1 MIYEDKYYEKLFLS
15 NQNNYY
21 VNNMMNEIGNPDLP
35 SVSENK
41 VFEGDDNRIRLAWKD
56 ENVILMPGDSI
67 VVRER
72 TNTVNILGEFYNPGL
87 K

>member
-1 MIYEDKYYEKLFLS
+1 
-15 NQNNYY
+15 
-21 VNNMMNEIGNPDLP
+21 MNEIGNPDLP

-72 TNTVNILGEFYNPGL
+72 TNTVNILGEFIILACKNFKKIVLEILFEFSRRYHREG
-87 K
+87 